1 MRAVTEKRIFMKG
14 NKKYI
19 WFDLGYTLL
28 KLKREESFQEIL
40 KNLGFDVSTSQI
52 EKAFHLTDK
61 LFMRQYPGVLGKSR
75 AFYMPMY
82 LGNMI
87 YTLGLR
93 TDICPLFVEWKK
105 KLENP
110 FKVWA
115 PFDNVKNELKNLA
128 AEGYRLGVISNWD
141 KTAVPLLDQFELT
154 SFFDNIIISSEVGY
168 EKPDP
173 KIFQIALEMAS
184 ISVEDSLYVGDNYYD
199 DGIGSRNI
207 GMDFVI
213 INPYGDLGIE
223 ELEGC
228 NLVPDIT
235 HLREYL

>member
-1 MRAVTEKRIFMKG
+1 MSG
-14 NKKYI
+14 GKKYI

-28 KLKREESFQEIL
+28 KLKREESFRNIL
-40 KNLGFDVSTSQI
+40 SDLGFEVSISQI

-61 LFMRQYPGVLGKSR
+61 LFMRKYPGVLGKSR

-87 YTLGLR
+87 YALGLR
-93 TDICPLFVEWKK
+93 TDICPLFLEWKK

-115 PFDNVKNELKNLA
+115 PFDNVKNELKNLVS
-128 AEGYRLGVISNWD
+128 EGYRLGVISNWD

-154 SFFDNIIISSEVGY
+154 SFFDNIIISSEVGC
-168 EKPDP
+168 EKPDI
-173 KIFQIALEMAS
+173 KIFQIALDKAS
-184 ISVEDSLYVGDNYYD
+184 VPVEDCLYVGDNYYD
-199 DGIGSRNI
+199 DGIGSKNI

-213 INPYGDLGIE
+213 INAYSDLGVE
-223 ELEGC
+223 ELDDC
-228 NLVPDIT
+228 NIITDIT
-235 HLREYL
+235 QLREYL

>member
-1 MRAVTEKRIFMKG
+1 MKG
-14 NKKYI
+14 NKKFI

-40 KNLGFDVSTSQI
+40 KTLGFDVSTSQI

-110 FKVWA
+110 FKVWT

-128 AEGYRLGVISNWD
+128 SEGYRLGVISNWD

-154 SFFDNIIISSEVGY
+154 SFFDNIIISSEVGC

-173 KIFQIALEMAS
+173 KIFQIALDMAS

-213 INPYGDLGIE
+213 VNPYGDLGVE

>member
-1 MRAVTEKRIFMKG
+1 MKG

-40 KNLGFDVSTSQI
+40 KTLGFDVSTSQI

-128 AEGYRLGVISNWD
+128 SEGYRLGVISNWD

-168 EKPDP
+168 EKPDS
-173 KIFQIALEMAS
+173 KIFQIALDMAS

-213 INPYGDLGIE
+213 VNPYGDVGVE

>member
-1 MRAVTEKRIFMKG
+1 MKSTKR
-14 NKKYI
+14 YI

-28 KLKREESFQEIL
+28 KLKREESFQDIL
-40 KNLGFDVSTSQI
+40 KTLGFDVSISQI

-128 AEGYRLGVISNWD
+128 SEGYRLGVISNWD

-154 SFFDNIIISSEVGY
+154 SFFDNIIISSEVGC

-173 KIFQIALEMAS
+173 KIFQFALDMAS
-184 ISVEDSLYVGDNYYD
+184 VSVEDSLYVGDNYYD
-199 DGIGSRNI
+199 DGIGSKKV

-213 INPYGDLGIE
+213 VNPYGDLGVE

-235 HLREYL
+235 HLKEYL

>member
-1 MRAVTEKRIFMKG
+1 MKG
-14 NKKYI
+14 NTKYI

-40 KNLGFDVSTSQI
+40 KTLGFEVSTSQI

-61 LFMRQYPGVLGKSR
+61 LFMRQYPGILGKSR

-105 KLENP
+105 RLENP

-115 PFDNVKNELKNLA
+115 PFDNVKNELKTLA
-128 AEGYRLGVISNWD
+128 SEGYRLGVISNWD
-141 KTAVPLLDQFELT
+141 KTAVPLLNQFELT
-154 SFFDNIIISSEVGY
+154 SFFDNIIISTEVGC

-173 KIFQIALEMAS
+173 KIFQIALDQAS

-199 DGIGSRNI
+199 DGIGSQKI

-213 INPYGDLGIE
+213 VNPYGDLGVE

-228 NLVPDIT
+228 NIVPDIT